1 MTRMR
6 GRDDVPPRGSKDKR
20 QECGGDGTSSSAE
33 ALSSPATSGTS
44 VSAPRSTRASGSYA
58 TARKRIK
65 RGIAEDIVRDIRRRG
80 GRFLIEDRRAVRK
93 SRKGKVARG
102 QGVGICGSGAD
113 VREGAATAEGE
124 GLRSGR
130 GRLGVAVGLVGDRE
144 EFKPRGRPR
153 VRWREENSTT
163 PPSDLPNQTLP
174 PDCRCQMSGAGSQ
187 VLAQVKVWAPGT
199 EGLQTGTP

>member
-44 VSAPRSTRASGSYA
+44 ASAPRSTRASGSYA

-80 GRFLIEDRRAVRK
+80 GRFFIEDRRAVRK
-93 SRKGKVARG
+93 SRKGKVAHG

-130 GRLGVAVGLVGDRE
+130 GRLGVAVVGG
-144 EFKPRGRPR
+144 EFVALTRGNPASSIRRWLAEKHR
-153 VRWREENSTT
+153 VFH
-163 PPSDLPNQTLP
+163 
-174 PDCRCQMSGAGSQ
+174 CQRNPEVVSVSPIALSNHF
-187 VLAQVKVWAPGT
+187 L
-199 EGLQTGTP
+199 